1 MVKTIG
7 VVGGMGPLATIEF
20 LRHLVKSVSV
30 ENESDFP
37 RIVSDINP
45 NIPSRTRHV
54 LFEGQDFVPAIA
66 DSAKN
71 LQRLGAQFIVVPC
84 NSAQYK
90 LDKMRSS
97 IELPVLSIFESVVN
111 DLDAR
116 SMNVMVLGGPVTFQR
131 ESYREPIEK
140 SGRSYF
146 SPASRLQEM
155 VEEIIYSTKIGKP
168 AEEKIELL
176 NKLIDTEREHN
187 QFDTLA
193 LACTEL
199 SEQMIRERAGVVVL
213 DSSLCY
219 ARAAARFSYKQE

>member
-1 MVKTIG
+1 VVKTIG

-155 VEEIIYSTKIGKP
+155 VEEIIYSTKIGK
-168 AEEKIELL
+168 
-176 NKLIDTEREHN
+176 LI
-187 QFDTLA
+187 
-193 LACTEL
+193 
-199 SEQMIRERAGVVVL
+199 
-213 DSSLCY
+213 
-219 ARAAARFSYKQE
+219 